1 MGRRRRR
8 RSVVDLR
15 RVRPI
20 AGRLAR
26 AGRGQGARPMGG
38 GVVGGHGGAAPGAS
52 EATAAATA
60 AAAGGV
66 RSGREA
72 LGRVYVTWCQEWDLK
87 EPATE
92 EQSTHI

>member
-1 MGRRRRR
+1 ME
-8 RSVVDLR
+8 
-15 RVRPI
+15 
-20 AGRLAR
+20 
-26 AGRGQGARPMGG
+26 GA
-38 GVVGGHGGAAPGAS
+38 VVGGHGGAAPGAS

-72 LGRVYVTWCQEWDLK
+72 PDRVDITWCQEWDLK

-92 EQSTHI
+92 E